1 MDGAMTDEER
11 NAAIGSLVVEYEENE
26 RLIATQRAILHR
38 VGEDLTHLGIA
49 LKGYR
54 SAIEVT
60 GSDLTA
66 TIIRDRRS
74 VPSTSVSFDN
84 IRDHIGAWHKA
95 LANKERLEDCLRQ
108 AGLEKLIAK

>member
-1 MDGAMTDEER
+1 MTDEER
-11 NAAIGSLVVEYEENE
+11 DNAAIGALVVEYEANE
-26 RLIATQRAILHR
+26 RRIGALSSVLHR
-38 VGEDLTHLGIA
+38 IGEDLTHLGIA

-84 IRDHIGAWHKA
+84 VRDHIETWHKA

-108 AGLEKLIAK
+108 ARLEKLIAK

>member
-1 MDGAMTDEER
+1 MTDEER
-11 NAAIGSLVVEYEENE
+11 DNAAIGALVVEYEANE
-26 RLIATQRAILHR
+26 RRIGALSSVLHR
-38 VGEDLTHLGIA
+38 IGEDLTHLGIA

-60 GSDLTA
+60 ESDLTA

-84 IRDHIGAWHKA
+84 VRDHIETWHKA

-108 AGLEKLIAK
+108 AGLEKLIGK

>member
-1 MDGAMTDEER
+1 MTDEER
-11 NAAIGSLVVEYEENE
+11 NAAIGALVVEYEENE
-26 RLIATQRAILHR
+26 RLIATQRSILHR

-49 LKGYR
+49 LRGNQ
-54 SAIEVT
+54 SGIEVT

-74 VPSTSVSFDN
+74 VPSTSVSSNDL
-84 IRDHIGAWHKA
+84 RDHLDTWHKA

>member
-49 LKGYR
+49 LKDYR
-54 SAIEVT
+54 SGIEVT
-60 GSDLTA
+60 VSDLTA

-84 IRDHIGAWHKA
+84 IRDHLSTWNHAH
-95 LANKERLEDCLRQ
+95 ANKERLEDCLRQ
-108 AGLEKLIAK
+108 AGLEKLIGK

>member
-1 MDGAMTDEER
+1 MTEEER
-11 NAAIGSLVVEYEENE
+11 NAAIGALVEYEENE
-26 RLIATQRAILHR
+26 RLIATLRSLFHR

-49 LKGYR
+49 LRGYQ
-54 SAIEVT
+54 SGIEVT
-60 GSDLTA
+60 ESDLTA